1 MLNLEIVVVSRLENS
16 AIPRQNSLYS
26 LRFSGFSKVYDKMI
40 ATASSSTVTLDHQY
54 AKKDELP
61 DESDFFSNSTDFLST
76 WNSNNIGNPDEHDIL
91 EMLFAQDLKSFAEAS
106 PHSETLSSDSD
117 MMPSPCMVDDAE
129 LSEILSSSSTSPGLT
144 HSNEDFTIDFGWDMD
159 FDLPGLEGNNK
170 DDSELTSVTTS
181 LPTTMAS
188 SSTATMSQTT
198 TPVHVTAVSRTKAKL
213 LVLSSEEQ
221 RLLEMEGVT
230 LPTDMPL
237 TKSEEKVLKK
247 VRRKIKNKESAQ
259 ESRRKKKQYVD
270 GLEERVK
277 ACTELNHNLSKKVE
291 TLEKQNKS
299 LLDQLKELQSLV
311 ASTQPTKAG
320 TFLMVL
326 FLAFGLA
333 LFPVNSKLGEQ
344 KEPGAPY
351 ASTVV
356 RSRTL
361 LQIQEEYVT
370 DPEDFPQTVQ
380 FKLNNSD
387 YLKATPPVM
396 SHNPVSHEV
405 TVEVPDL
412 DNSIPE
418 KQIKSEKR

>member
-1 MLNLEIVVVSRLENS
+1 MSFHVKIRSTLFVLVALVWI
-16 AIPRQNSLYS
+16 
-26 LRFSGFSKVYDKMI
+26 YDKMI
-40 ATASSSTVTLDHQY
+40 TTASSSTVALDHLY

-61 DESDFFSNSTDFLST
+61 DESDLFSNSTDFLST
-76 WNSNNIGNPDEHDIL
+76 WNPNIGNPDDNDIL

-106 PHSETLSSDSD
+106 PHSESLSSESD

-129 LSEILSSSSTSPGLT
+129 LSEILSSSSTSPRLT
-144 HSNEDFTIDFGWDMD
+144 QSNEDFTIDFGWNMD
-159 FDLPGLEGNNK
+159 FDLPDLEGNNK

-188 SSTATMSQTT
+188 SSSTVTMNQTT
-198 TPVHVTAVSRTKAKL
+198 TPVHVTAGSRTKVSKI

-221 RLLEMEGVT
+221 RLLEVEGVT
-230 LPTDMPL
+230 LPTNMAL
-237 TKSEEKVLKK
+237 TKSEEKILKK

-277 ACTELNHNLSKKVE
+277 ACTELNHDLTKKVE

-311 ASTQPTKAG
+311 ASTQPTKAQAG

-344 KEPGAPY
+344 KEEGAPY
-351 ASTVV
+351 ASAVV

-412 DNSIPE
+412 ENSIPE
-418 KQIKSEKR
+418 KQMKSEKR